1 MVYRK
6 TIKKYNVIIA
16 LCVVMIAAGF
26 IFIVKSWYLYLN
38 VIVMS
43 LMFLVGIIM
52 TELINKRNDLMYNN
66 DDTSYMDDWD

>member
-16 LCVVMIAAGF
+16 ICAVMIAAGF

-43 LMFLVGIIM
+43 LMFLVGVIM
-52 TELINKRNDLMYNN
+52 VELINKRHDLMYNN